1 MSAESQLSPLP
12 WQRQCWR
19 TLERQRSQGR
29 LAHAYLFSGSDGI
42 GKHWFA
48 RAWSAAMLC
57 DQPREGGACGDC
69 RSCHWFRA
77 GSHPDFLEI
86 TPDAD
91 RQGIRIEQVRRI
103 TEFAQKT
110 AMTPLGNKSIVLG
123 PAETLG
129 VAAANALLKCL
140 EEPPGNTRFL
150 LFSHLPGRVMATI
163 RSRCQPLPLP
173 QADQDE
179 AVAWLRTAVDGD
191 PEQAAALAPGRPLAA
206 RAMVEAG
213 VPQLRSTLASALA
226 ALHDQRLQPIDCAE
240 QLSSQDPQHVVQ
252 FMQRYVSALIR
263 CRLTGGEVDEPL
275 ADRTLP
281 GFEFDRAKARP
292 QSRCLFGFYRELG
305 VMQRQLSGTANP
317 NARLLLESLFI
328 RWNDVARQCL

>member
-1 MSAESQLSPLP
+1 MPADLWLSPLP
-12 WQRQCWR
+12 WQRPYWR
-19 TLERQRSQGR
+19 TLERQRNQGR
-29 LAHAYLFSGSDGI
+29 MAHAYLFSGSDGI

-57 DQPREGGACGDC
+57 EQTREGEACGDC
-69 RSCHWFRA
+69 RSCHWFQA

-86 TPDAD
+86 TPEGD

-103 TEFAQKT
+103 TEFVQKT

-140 EEPPGNTRFL
+140 EEPPGNTWFL

-173 QADQDE
+173 QAEHDE
-179 AVAWLRTAVDGD
+179 AVAWLRTAVNSD

-206 RAMVEAG
+206 RAMIESG
-213 VPQLRSTLASALA
+213 VAQLRKTLASALA
-226 ALHDQRLQPIDCAE
+226 ALHDQRMQPIDCAD

-263 CRLTGGEVDEPL
+263 CRLAGEVDEPL
-275 ADRTLP
+275 ADRNLP
-281 GFEFDRAKARP
+281 GFEFDRTNARE
-292 QSRCLFGFYRELG
+292 QSRCLFGFYQELA
-305 VMQRQLSGTANP
+305 VMRRQLSGTANP